1 MARQKRKPPAKKEG
15 IFSRLKKRTAKMKK
29 DSFHGTRAGSTKA
42 DPLQLASARKYK
54 IKSGDTLS
62 QIARDY
68 GVSLEALKKNNKIKN
83 ANEIRAG
90 QSLVVPGGL
99 KAKATDVYEGTDMS
113 TITKN
118 QTKEQIEA
126 QTARNEKKDAKTKKD
141 SLARQGF
148 NEDGTKKKSPQPTGR
163 GRRVKRMS
171 AGGMTARGMGAAT
184 RGGNY
189 RIR

>member
-1 MARQKRKPPAKKEG
+1 MAREKRKPPAKREG
-15 IFSRLKKRTAKMKK
+15 IFSRMKKKAAKQKK
-29 DSFHGTRAGSTKA
+29 DSFFGTRAGSTKA

-54 IKSGDTLS
+54 VKSGDTLS

-83 ANEIRAG
+83 ANEIKAG

-99 KAKATDVYEGTDMS
+99 KAKARNVYEGTDLS
-113 TITKN
+113 QITKN

-126 QTARNEKKDAKTKKD
+126 QKARNVKKDAKTKED

-148 NEDGTKKKSPQPTGR
+148 NADGTKKKSSRTTR

-171 AGGMTARGMGAAT
+171 AGGMTARGMGAAS
-184 RGGNY
+184 RGGNF